1 MYKGLKT
8 VILITGL
15 CISGNALAIPFFS
28 FDPRSLAMGNT
39 GVASGPTSTAV
50 LFNPALLS
58 TAGKDENFSLDL
70 PIIGGRLADP
80 NDLISAVDDFNSANY
95 VGNLDNALAQL
106 NSNPSPGNIS
116 AVQTAVSQLSN
127 GLSTLSDKA
136 AVFDGGATI
145 VLGVPNKTVGVGM
158 YANAYVIG
166 GAVGDYTDA
175 DKAQLD
181 AIAADPTTCVPSCSV
196 TLTSSVSGRALLL
209 SEVGVSLSHQFD
221 IGGLEVA
228 VGATPKFT
236 SATTYDYNFTGSDLD
251 NADINLEDGK
261 RTDSA
266 FNVDLGAA
274 TDLGQNWS
282 AGLAIRN
289 LINHDFETAQSGP
302 IKIRP
307 QARAGVSRHTDR
319 STVSLDV
326 DLTEN
331 DQATFETKTQ
341 FVALGAEF
349 DVYKTVQLR
358 VGYRNNLSASGGFPA
373 DTLSAGVGFSPF
385 GAHVD
390 LAVAGNSDEVGGALR
405 LGFSF

>member
-70 PIIGGRLADP
+70 PIIGGRVADP
-80 NDLISAVDDFNSANY
+80 NDLLSAVDDFSSANY

-158 YANAYVIG
+158 YTNAYVIG
-166 GAVGDYTDA
+166 GAVGDYTDS
-175 DKAQLD
+175 DKAQLA
-181 AIAADPTTCVPSCSV
+181 AIAANPASCVPSCSV

-209 SEVGVSLSHQFD
+209 SEVS
-221 IGGLEVA
+221 
-228 VGATPKFT
+228 
-236 SATTYDYNFTGSDLD
+236 
-251 NADINLEDGK
+251 
-261 RTDSA
+261 
-266 FNVDLGAA
+266 
-274 TDLGQNWS
+274 
-282 AGLAIRN
+282 
-289 LINHDFETAQSGP
+289 
-302 IKIRP
+302 
-307 QARAGVSRHTDR
+307 
-319 STVSLDV
+319 
-326 DLTEN
+326 
-331 DQATFETKTQ
+331 
-341 FVALGAEF
+341 
-349 DVYKTVQLR
+349 
-358 VGYRNNLSASGGFPA
+358 
-373 DTLSAGVGFSPF
+373 
-385 GAHVD
+385 
-390 LAVAGNSDEVGGALR
+390 
-405 LGFSF
+405 